1 MGKQADSATFIVSVK
16 KMENAT
22 WQGQI
27 VWADENRKQHFRSL
41 LEMLRLMDGAL
52 TTGELGD
59 EEPEEGQLRR
69 WTI

>member
-59 EEPEEGQLRR
+59 EKPEE
-69 WTI
+69 

>member
-16 KMENAT
+16 KQDNAT

-27 VWADENRKQHFRSL
+27 VWADENRKQYFRSL

-52 TTGELGD
+52 TTGELGND
-59 EEPEEGQLRR
+59 AEEADA
-69 WTI
+69 